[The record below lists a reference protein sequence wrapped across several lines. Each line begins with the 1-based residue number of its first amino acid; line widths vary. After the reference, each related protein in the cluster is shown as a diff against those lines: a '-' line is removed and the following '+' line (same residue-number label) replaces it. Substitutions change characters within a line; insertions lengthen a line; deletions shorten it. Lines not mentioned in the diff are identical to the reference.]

1 MTHPYTLHETLIKL
15 DDVSAVRGGRLVL
28 RDLSVEIK
36 DIVRPDV
43 ADQGQVIGVL
53 GPSGVGKTTLFRI
66 LAGLDAPSRGRILVG
81 ERQLPVR
88 PGMVGVVFQ
97 HYPLFEHR
105 RVLGNLVLA
114 TRRARS
120 EDRADGEAKARA
132 LLERFELADRAD
144 AWPSELSGGQ
154 RQRVAILQ
162 QLLCG
167 HTYVLMDEPFS
178 GLDPINKQHACDL
191 IAEVSRMDERNTII
205 IVTHDIR
212 EAVKVSDTLWLVG
225 RDRDADDAP
234 VPGSRIVETYNLIDR
249 DLAWEPGIERTP
261 RFDAFVHELEDR
273 FRTL

>member
-1 MTHPYTLHETLIKL
+1 MTHPYALHETLIKL
-15 DDVSAVRGGRLVL
+15 DDVCAVRGGRLVL
-28 RDLSVEIK
+28 RALSAEIK

-81 ERQLPVR
+81 EHQRPVR

-114 TRRARS
+114 TRRAGG
-120 EDRADGEAKARA
+120 EDRRGGEARARA
-132 LLERFELADRAD
+132 LLERFGLADRAE

-167 HTYVLMDEPFS
+167 HTYLLMDEPFS

-225 RDRDADDAP
+225 RDRDADGAP

-261 RFDAFVHELEDR
+261 RFAAFVHELEDR

>member
-1 MTHPYTLHETLIKL
+1 MTHPYELHETLIKL
-15 DDVSAVRGGRLVL
+15 DDVCAERGGRLIL

-53 GPSGVGKTTLFRI
+53 GPSGIGKTTLFRI
-66 LAGLDAPSRGRILVG
+66 LAGLDAPSRGQVLIG
-81 ERQLPVR
+81 ERQVPVR

-114 TRRARS
+114 ARRAGLR
-120 EDRADGEAKARA
+120 DGEAKARA
-132 LLERFELADRAD
+132 LLDRFELGDRAD

-167 HTYVLMDEPFS
+167 HTYLLMDEPFS

-191 IAEVSRMDERNTII
+191 IAEVSRMAERNTII

-212 EAVKVSDTLWLVG
+212 EAVKVSDTLWLIG
-225 RDRDADDAP
+225 RDAGEGGEP
-234 VPGSRIVETYNLIDR
+234 VPGSRIVETYNLIER
-249 DLAWEPGIERTP
+249 DLAWEAGIERTP